1 MSKPIIDVPALQLES
16 RFSLPPNSL
25 GYCGKDTAP
34 EKFKACIISGECD
47 GVEEEVA
54 HFIVL
59 HPYLKTLASIV
70 NLPKLSYPVVEGYW
84 IGNDYL
90 KMAKAEHYD
99 LLLENFLAQGVPEW
113 LVDELKQKRPKVFI
127 PSHLFQVIH
136 VGVGRA
142 SGAVPCNLDSMNNC
156 MIRWGRAENIS
167 GGEITA
173 YLNSVK
179 KENGKYSL
187 TMLQK
192 TVPFSAD
199 LVPDLKVGDTVAVH
213 WNQVIKI
220 LTSSEEQNLAF
231 WSRDVLDHY
240 SSR

>member
-59 HPYLKTLASIV
+59 HPYLKTLASIFD
-70 NLPKLSYPVVEGYW
+70 LPKLSYPVVEGYW

-99 LLLENFLAQGVPEW
+99 LLLKNFLAQGVPAW
-113 LVDELKQKRPKVFI
+113 LVDELKQRRPKIFI
-127 PSHLFQVIH
+127 PSHLFQVLH

-156 MIRWGRAENIS
+156 MIRWGKVEKIV
-167 GGEITA
+167 GGDAVIN
-173 YLNSVK
+173 LNSLK
-179 KENGKYSL
+179 KESNKHTL
-187 TMLQK
+187 TVLK
-192 TVPFSAD
+192 ETVPFNSD
-199 LVPDLKVGDTVAVH
+199 LAPGLKTGDTVAVH
-213 WNQVIKI
+213 WKQVIKI
-220 LTSSEEQNLAF
+220 LTPPEEKNLSFWTNQVLSSL
-231 WSRDVLDHY
+231 V
-240 SSR
+240 